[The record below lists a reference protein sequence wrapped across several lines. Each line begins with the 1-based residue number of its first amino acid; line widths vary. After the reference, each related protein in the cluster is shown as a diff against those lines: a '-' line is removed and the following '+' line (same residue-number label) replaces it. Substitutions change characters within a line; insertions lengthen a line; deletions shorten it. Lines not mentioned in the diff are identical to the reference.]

1 MPLNLN
7 VIGKELEAA
16 AFTYTEDQVMLY
28 ALGIGACAHD
38 LDFVYE
44 KNLKVLPTFAVLPFM
59 PVLLNVFVPEAGLN
73 LFKVLH
79 GEHQIVLH
87 RPIPPSGTVYT
98 TTICDSIYDKG
109 DKGAMVNVRFKTRN
123 AAGDMLFENRAV
135 LIDRGA
141 GNFGGE
147 RGPRTE
153 PVDPPRHQAPD
164 FTVSETIPANQAALY
179 RLSGDK
185 NPLHIDPAFAAK
197 GGFDRP
203 ILQGLCTLGYAG
215 RAILRNV
222 CNQDP
227 SRLASFALRFM
238 HVVYPGDVL
247 TTEGWKVDQ
256 GKYIIRTSNQ
266 EGKTVLGNAV
276 AEIR

>member
-1 MPLNLN
+1 MPINLDI
-7 VIGKELEAA
+7 IGKELGPAT
-16 AFTYTEDQVMLY
+16 FTYTKDHVMLY
-28 ALGIGACAHD
+28 ALGIGAGAHD

-44 KNLKVLPTFAVLPFM
+44 KNLKVFPTFAVIPFM
-59 PVLLNVFVPEAGLN
+59 PVLLNVFVPKAGLN
-73 LFKVLH
+73 ILKVLH

-109 DKGAMVNVRFKTRN
+109 DKGAMVNVRFETRN
-123 AAGDMLFENRAV
+123 AAGEILFENRAV
-135 LIDRGA
+135 IIDRGA

-153 PVDPPRHQAPD
+153 PVNPPQNQAPD
-164 FTVSETIPANQAALY
+164 FTVSETIPVNQAALY

-185 NPLHIDPAFAAK
+185 NPLHIDPAFAGQ

-203 ILQGLCTLGYAG
+203 ILHGLCTLGYAG
-215 RAILRNV
+215 RAITSSV
-222 CNQDP
+222 CDQDP
-227 SRLASFALRFM
+227 GRLASFALRFM
-238 HVVYPGDVL
+238 NVVYPGDAL
-247 TTEGWKVDQ
+247 TTEGWKVDK
-256 GKYIIRTSNQ
+256 GRYIIRTTNQ
-266 EGKTVLGNAV
+266 EGQTVLGNAV